1 MKGRISMNQIILEV
15 KLFAENTD
23 DDILSFAFEDD
34 ECRVNL
40 NSDSCQGELKE
51 VFSKLVKLCLH
62 NDVTLEMKIEEGYSR
77 GLYKDVCSE
86 YVSFNH
92 KSYGIRGCEYSP
104 SCWRQTA

>member
-51 VFSKLVKLCLH
+51 VFSKLVKLCLQ
-62 NDVTLEMKIEEGYSR
+62 NDVTLKMRIEDGYSR

-86 YVSFNH
+86 YVTELQRELDRI
-92 KSYGIRGCEYSP
+92 KDRIRREVS
-104 SCWRQTA
+104 AE

>member
-1 MKGRISMNQIILEV
+1 MNQIILEV

-23 DDILSFAFEDD
+23 DDILAFAFEDE

-51 VFSKLVKLCLH
+51 VFSKLVKLCLQ
-62 NDVTLEMKIEEGYSR
+62 NEVTLKRRIEDGYSR

-86 YVSFNH
+86 YVTELQRELDRI
-92 KSYGIRGCEYSP
+92 KDRIRREVS
-104 SCWRQTA
+104 AE